1 MPRPETDRYEAYG
14 TKGIRVCDRSR
25 DFRNLLADMGLR
37 PEGKTLGRIL
47 DRGNYEP
54 GNVFWMTPAEKNLA
68 RKNNH
73 ALPKWELLG
82 AAALR
87 KPPTGVGI
95 PMAEKSASCRN
106 RTPSK
111 SQATFGR

>member
-1 MPRPETDRYEAYG
+1 MATDGPAMPRPETDRYEAYG
-14 TKGIRVCDRSR
+14 AKGIRVCDRSL

-54 GNVFWMTPAEKNLA
+54 GNVFCMTQAEPNPA

-73 ALPKWELLG
+73 AL
-82 AAALR
+82 R
-87 KPPTGVGI
+87 K
-95 PMAEKSASCRN
+95 
-106 RTPSK
+106 
-111 SQATFGR
+111 